1 MSTILTSHSAS
12 EVTLS
17 ENNPLKLTCSQ
28 GVGVGPAWLQS
39 PLVKLVSPIEAEA
52 IVCLPQE
59 VGRVRQVNSALM
71 LIALQDDAEELGH
84 WGEGAIADEIMWIHP
99 TDRELKNGLLR
110 VKRQALKY
118 KYHQL
123 TERKIVALELASQSL
138 SSAHDEETIYQTL
151 VDIVADQ
158 LMSERVSLLSVERE
172 HDCLK
177 MRAAHGISSHIVA
190 QARPKIGEGIA
201 GLCAQRGE
209 PIFISDHHRF
219 KSGDEGEDEG
229 EPLPMSLT
237 VPILTRGEV
246 VGVVNVTGRAE
257 ETPYT
262 HHDIAFLSAL
272 MSHAGYLMES
282 ATLVS
287 GLKGLQAFSDKVLN
301 TLNDPLVV
309 LDQKGRLLKENQ
321 CFINL
326 YKNHIEDEEIVQI
339 LEREGGSALGS
350 LEFIPTPMS
359 VFEADLS
366 PLLRWVCD
374 NDLEL
379 RESLSRALIQRTSI
393 QHNGWRKGDEV
404 FDLRLIP
411 FEEPQDEEEFTQS
424 PRAILYFQNVTQRQQ
439 MQRQLVSAE
448 KMASLGILSAG
459 VAHEINNP
467 LGFVKTNTKEAGR
480 YLDDLLEIIDAWHQ
494 FAQEKGFGEDV
505 APYRVERDIELD
517 ELRSDAPNLVR
528 ESLDGLD
535 RMQKIIA
542 SLKSFAHPDTES
554 TREVQLSTLVE
565 HALVIT
571 QGKWRHH
578 LTISK
583 DLPQHPALSCIP
595 NQLEQV
601 FMNLVVNAAQATQD
615 KGKSATMHISLS
627 EPAEGWIELR
637 FADTCG
643 GIPLDL
649 VERIFDP
656 FFTTKDIGEGT
667 GLGLHIAHNIIEGHG
682 GEIRVESNP
691 PQGTT
696 FVLTLPLGKSSGP
709 LVIKQLSRFKV

>member
-1 MSTILTSHSAS
+1 MTSP
-12 EVTLS
+12 VVMLS
-17 ENNPLKLTCSQ
+17 EENPLKVTCSKEL
-28 GVGVGPAWLQS
+28 GEGPEWLNH
-39 PLVKLVSPIEAEA
+39 PLILRVSPSEAEA
-52 IVCLPQE
+52 LICLPQE
-59 VGRVRQVNSALM
+59 VAQLREAEVGQT
-71 LIALQDDAEELGH
+71 LIALQREEHGEH
-84 WGEGAIADEIMWIHP
+84 GSWGEGAVADELIWEQP
-99 TDRELKNGLLR
+99 TARELSVGLAR
-110 VKRQALKY
+110 AKRHAYEQRSAQVKA
-118 KYHQL
+118 
-123 TERKIVALELASQSL
+123 RKLFALELASQSL
-138 SSAHDEETIYQTL
+138 SSAHDEEEIYQTL

-158 LMSERVSLLSVERE
+158 LMSERVSLLSVER
-172 HDCLK
+172 DLGCLK
-177 MRAAHGISSHIVA
+177 MRAAHGISEQVVA
-190 QARPKIGEGIA
+190 RARPRIGEGIA
-201 GLCAQRGE
+201 GLCAERGE

-219 KSGDEGEDEG
+219 KSGEEGEAGG

-262 HHDIAFLSAL
+262 HQDIAFLSAL

-282 ATLVS
+282 ASLVS

-309 LDQKGRLLKENQ
+309 LDQRGRLLKENQ
-321 CFINL
+321 SFITF
-326 YKNHIEDEEIVQI
+326 YKDHLMDEDLARVLEGEE
-339 LEREGGSALGS
+339 GSALGS
-350 LEFIPTPMS
+350 LEFIPTPIS
-359 VFEADLS
+359 ELEADLS

-374 NDLEL
+374 GDDEL
-379 RESLSRALIQRTSI
+379 RELLTEALIQRAPMTR
-393 QHNGWRKGDEV
+393 NGWRRGDLT

-411 FEEPQDEEEFTQS
+411 FEELDEEPAEETQA

-480 YLDDLLEIIDAWHQ
+480 YLDDLLEIIDAWHSY
-494 FAQEKGFGEDV
+494 AKAEGV
-505 APYRVERDIELD
+505 PSSASPYEVEREIELD
-517 ELRSDAPNLVR
+517 EVRSDAPNLVR

-554 TREVQLSTLVE
+554 TREVQLSTLIE

-583 DLPQHPALSCIP
+583 DIPEHPPLSCIP

-627 EPAEGWIELR
+627 EPSEGWVELK
-637 FADTCG
+637 FADSCG

-649 VERIFDP
+649 VEKIFDP

-682 GEIRVESNP
+682 GAIRVDSEP
-691 PQGTT
+691 PRGTT
-696 FVLTLPLGKSSGP
+696 FVITLPLGKASGP